1 MALSQFKA
9 DVDLLTT
16 ADNGQRDVNKLLWGV
31 FHTSENDDGTPP
43 QNVARWQQD
52 ESNESSYNVLFGTR
66 GLSVRG
72 NDDNYAPWAAGY
84 TGNLY
89 GVHGSAIGRAARTR
103 AQWLQ
108 FPQQIESMARW
119 AADLNKRYR
128 IPLVKLTVAQVR
140 AKKRGFCGHLEISK
154 AFGEVNH
161 TDPGDGFPWDVVL
174 TRAKEINATR
184 KNKPSLIEKVANKV
198 ANKVDSKGNKLLNL
212 ILDQLVGHPWP
223 KWPGWPQLGHRSL
236 VDAIAAIGAAL
247 NVPGMYDPQKEQR
260 ADDSQKE

>member
-1 MALSQFKA
+1 MAPAQFKA

-16 ADNGQRDVNKLLWGV
+16 ADSGRRDVNKLLWGV
-31 FHTSENDDGTPP
+31 FHTTENDDGTPP
-43 QNVARWQQD
+43 QNVARWQQ
-52 ESNESSYNVLFGTR
+52 NRANQSSYNLLFGAR
-66 GLSVRG
+66 GTTVRG
-72 NDDNYAPWAAGY
+72 NDDDYAPWSAGY

-89 GVHGSAIGRAARTR
+89 GLHGSAIGRAARTR

-108 FPQQIESMARW
+108 FPQQIEAMARW
-119 AADLNKRYR
+119 AADINRRYN

-161 TDPGDGFPWDVVL
+161 TDPGAGFPWDVVL

-184 KNKPSLIEKVANKV
+184 ENKPSQPKEEANKV
-198 ANKVDSKGNKLLNL
+198 ESRGNKLLDL
-212 ILDQLVGHPWP
+212 ILDQLVGHPWG
-223 KWPGWPQLGHRSL
+223 KWPGWPQLGNRSL

-247 NVPGMYDPQKEQR
+247 NVPGMYDTQKEQR